1 MMSSESIIF
10 NYNCRIMLIN
20 LMIETKIEDYDV
32 WLREGFRK
40 DSERR
45 SKMCNESKTRVA
57 KVSDSEAI
65 ILLFDVDIDRL
76 RQHMHDPV
84 MKLLESQFKAS
95 HVIHT
100 FSPID

>member
-1 MMSSESIIF
+1 MF
-10 NYNCRIMLIN
+10 IN
-20 LMIETKIEDYDV
+20 LMIETTIEDYET
-32 WLREGFRK
+32 WLRDGFNS

-57 KVSDSEAI
+57 KISDTEAL
-65 ILLFDVDIDRL
+65 ILLFDVDIDKL
-76 RQHMHDPV
+76 REHMKDPV
-84 MKLLESQFKAS
+84 MQILESKFKAS